1 MPIKSR
7 WLIGFFRSMAWIIY
21 QTFSITCWE
30 RDVRIF
36 YYNCG
41 TISFFSSFNFCFI
54 CFKAVFLQFLC
65 LPDELC
71 CFHCQ
76 IFFFISGF
84 ILCLC
89 AYVCLVIKLCPTL
102 CQRMDCSPLGSS
114 VLGIS
119 PGKNTKVCY
128 HALLQGIFPTQ
139 GSNPCLLCLLH

>member
-1 MPIKSR
+1 MLESSTTIVELSLSLVLSIFASFILK
-7 WLIGFFRSMAWIIY
+7 LCFF
-21 QTFSITCWE
+21 
-30 RDVRIF
+30 
-36 YYNCG
+36 
-41 TISFFSSFNFCFI
+41 
-54 CFKAVFLQFLC
+54 FLQFLC
-65 LPDELC
+65 LSYELC

-114 VLGIS
+114 VHGNS

-128 HALLQGIFPTQ
+128 HALLQGSSQPRDRAQVSRIAGGFFTI
-139 GSNPCLLCLLH
+139 